1 MFSGL
6 CRSKCENKPKVLGC
20 RLGRLCPA
28 FGSFVF
34 LSKSPSSV
42 PSVVLRLAPPRPEA
56 WPEQGPAGPG
66 LAGAGL
72 RAV

>member
-1 MFSGL
+1 MQCGV
-6 CRSKCENKPKVLGC
+6 KTLGF
-20 RLGRLCPA
+20 RVKNLLLILP
-28 FGSFVF
+28 
-34 LSKSPSSV
+34 LPLTD
-42 PSVVLRLAPPRPEA
+42 SVVLRLGAPPRPEA